1 MNKEQLIAKK
11 VKHAFNGK
19 ETLFSV
25 DSLEQHFDGLL
36 IHESDLLTDE
46 FEDQDEA
53 YVKLSDVN
61 FDSAVAKEVA
71 PEKDF
76 TIEVGETVLEEGH
89 FSAYTNLGE
98 NGYEVGDT
106 LVYEEE
112 KPWYKKEEKEKSDG
126 MSFEEAELILND
138 GNLISLPEWEGFWF
152 KNLISGQLLVLTKD
166 GEILD
171 TPHDEYKLRT
181 DWISV
186 EATPEQE
193 LALEKYFNPKKVEEI
208 KVEDAVIE
216 TGKDLPKENSLAPE
230 EVKKEETKT
239 SARKDFESKTTNKK

>member
-1 MNKEQLIAKK
+1 MNKEQLITKK

-25 DSLEQHFDGLL
+25 DSLKQHFDGLV

-53 YVKLSDVN
+53 YVKLDDIN
-61 FDSAVAKEVA
+61 FDSAVAKDVA

-98 NGYEVGDT
+98 NGYEIGDT

-112 KPWYKKEEKEKSDG
+112 KPWYKKTIKLGLDFS
-126 MSFEEAELILND
+126 EAEKILD
-138 GNLISLPEWEGFWF
+138 EGNLVALPEWEGFWF
-152 KNLISGQLLVLTKD
+152 KNLTNGQLLVFTKD

-171 TPHDEYKLRT
+171 TPYDEYKLRN
-181 DWISV
+181 DWV
-186 EATPEQE
+186 RVDATEEQSKI
-193 LALEKYFNPKKVEEI
+193 LESYFDNLSAKSI

-216 TGKDLPKENSLAPE
+216 TGKEDSKEVVSPAESEKE
-230 EVKKEETKT
+230 EVKAFAGKDVLSKTKT
-239 SARKDFESKTTNKK
+239 KK